1 MLFLYF
7 TGMLCY
13 FCILLACCV
22 IFVFYWYVVLFLYFT
37 GMLLE
42 LEIGRLR
49 QLLEDKQLLKQCIDK
64 AYVALSGMS

>member
-1 MLFLYF
+1 
-7 TGMLCY
+7 
-13 FCILLACCV
+13 
-22 IFVFYWYVVLFLYFT
+22 
-37 GMLLE
+37 MLLE